1 MKKRNLFLQFPLF
14 ILLLELSAVLALCTR
29 SSFIVSVYPF
39 RNISLLLVTFGGCGF
54 LCLFF
59 LKGRLKSALS
69 RLLRICNTV
78 LSGILLIFFAALLLL
93 RLFPDNDAFST
104 STTLFQNKNVMIVI
118 PHQDDDI
125 NLAGGLIEQYT
136 AAGSDVTVVF
146 STNGDRHGEAEIR
159 AVETVKVLTDLGVK
173 QENIYY
179 LGFGDQW
186 AAQVW
191 RSAEI
196 SHIYNSP
203 DPDALWTSLSGKTAT
218 CSTSS
223 IPCYQDLPY
232 TRSSYVFSL
241 QTIIEEK
248 QPDTIFAVDFDD
260 HIDHKGTDLFFE
272 EALCNV
278 LTEQPDYHPTVYKGF
293 CYGTAWLGADDY
305 GSSLNLLSSVQP
317 DSTTWSAAAYGYNWD
332 ARVRFPMSRTNLNR
346 FLVNNSVFDS
356 LNQYHSQR
364 AVLQAT
370 RILNGDKVFWERR
383 TDSLLYGA
391 EIYAAGLETHLL
403 NDFKLKDF
411 ADIGA
416 VSGKNTGVVPL
427 YGGNVTIETG
437 TPVHVSCLYLYDNP
451 DLYANILEGFI
462 TFSDGS
468 QIPFGPLNKDGSATV
483 LSFPERQIT
492 GMEIVVTGTDSDRAG
507 FTEIEAYHTAP
518 ALPESSETFLMAT
531 DSDDNFLYDHILQGS
546 DTVTLSVGRYPERTT
561 LSSKDLSMTFTG
573 KGTDCRWEEDALVV
587 TCPKGK
593 TCTVTL
599 SDGITETAF
608 TVSHPGRMEYAYLQ
622 SLRFIESMTLN
633 FRSLLFITTDY
644 IKAFLPT
651 P

>member
-1 MKKRNLFLQFPLF
+1 MKN
-14 ILLLELSAVLALCTR
+14 
-29 SSFIVSVYPF
+29 
-39 RNISLLLVTFGGCGF
+39 
-54 LCLFF
+54 
-59 LKGRLKSALS
+59 ALS

-93 RLFPDNDAFST
+93 RLFPDEKTFST
-104 STTLFQNKNVMIVI
+104 STTLFQDKDVMIVI

-125 NLAGGLIEQYT
+125 NLTGGLIEQYT

-159 AVETVKVLTDLGVK
+159 AAETVTVLTDLGVK
-173 QENIYY
+173 KENIYY

-186 AAQVW
+186 VAQNW
-191 RSAEI
+191 DDIEI
-196 SHIYNSP
+196 AHIYNSP

-218 CSTSS
+218 YSTSS

-232 TRSSYVFSL
+232 KRSSYVSSL
-241 QTIIEEK
+241 QSILEEK
-248 QPDTIFAVDFDD
+248 QPDAIFAVDFDD

-278 LTEQPDYHPTVYKGF
+278 LAEHSDYHPTVYKGF

-305 GSSLNLLSSVQP
+305 DSSLNLLSSVQP
-317 DSTTWSAAAYGYNWD
+317 DSATWAAAAYGYNWD

-391 EIYAAGLETHLL
+391 EIYADGLETHLL

-411 ADIGA
+411 AVISEIA
-416 VSGKNTGVVPL
+416 GKNTGVVPL

-437 TPVHVSCLYLYDNP
+437 EPVNISCLYLYDNP
-451 DLYANILEGFI
+451 DLNANILSGFV

-468 QIPFGPLNKDGSATV
+468 QVPFGALNKDGSATI

-492 GMEIVVTGTDSDRAG
+492 GMGIVVTGADGDRAG
-507 FTEIEAYHTAP
+507 FTEIEAYHAAP
-518 ALPESSETFLMAT
+518 ALPENSETFLMAT
-531 DSDDNFLYDHILQGS
+531 DRDDNFLYDHILHGS
-546 DTVTLSVGRYPERTT
+546 DTVALSVGRYPEKAL
-561 LSSKDLSMTFTG
+561 LSSEDLALTFTG
-573 KGTDCRWEEDALVV
+573 RGTDCRWEEDTLII

-599 SDGITETAF
+599 SDGITQTTF
-608 TVSHPGRMEYAYLQ
+608 TVSHPGNMEYAYLQ
-622 SLRFIESMTLN
+622 SLRFIEHMTLN
-633 FRSLLFITTDY
+633 FRSLIFITTDY

-651 P
+651 S

>member
-14 ILLLELSAVLALCTR
+14 VLLLELSAVLALCTR
-29 SSFIVSVYPF
+29 SSFIASVYPF
-39 RNISLLLVTFGGCGF
+39 RNISLLLVAFGGCGF

-59 LKGRLKSALS
+59 LKGRLKNALS

-93 RLFPDNDAFST
+93 RLFPDEKTFST
-104 STTLFQNKNVMIVI
+104 STTLFQDKDVMIVI

-125 NLAGGLIEQYT
+125 NLTGGLIEQYT

-159 AVETVKVLTDLGVK
+159 AAETVTVLTDLGVK
-173 QENIYY
+173 KENIYY

-186 AAQVW
+186 VAQNW
-191 RSAEI
+191 DDIEI
-196 SHIYNSP
+196 AHIYNSP

-218 CSTSS
+218 YSTSS

-232 TRSSYVFSL
+232 KRSSYVSSL
-241 QTIIEEK
+241 QSILEEK
-248 QPDTIFAVDFDD
+248 QPDAIFAVDFDD

-278 LTEQPDYHPTVYKGF
+278 LAEHSDYHPTVYKGF

-305 GSSLNLLSSVQP
+305 DSSLNLLSSVQP
-317 DSTTWSAAAYGYNWD
+317 DSATWAAAAYGYNWD

-391 EIYAAGLETHLL
+391 EIYADGLETHLL

-411 ADIGA
+411 AVISEIA
-416 VSGKNTGVVPL
+416 GKNTGVVPL

-437 TPVHVSCLYLYDNP
+437 EPVNISCLYLYDNP
-451 DLYANILEGFI
+451 DLNANILSGFV

-468 QIPFGPLNKDGSATV
+468 QVPFGALNKDGSATI

-492 GMEIVVTGTDSDRAG
+492 GMEIVVTGADGDRAG
-507 FTEIEAYHTAP
+507 FTEIEAYHAAP
-518 ALPESSETFLMAT
+518 ALPENSETFLMAT
-531 DSDDNFLYDHILQGS
+531 DRDDNFLYDHILHGS
-546 DTVTLSVGRYPERTT
+546 DTVALSVGRYPEKAL
-561 LSSKDLSMTFTG
+561 LSSEDLALTFTG
-573 KGTDCRWEEDALVV
+573 RGTDCRWEEDTLII

-599 SDGITETAF
+599 SDGITQTTF
-608 TVSHPGRMEYAYLQ
+608 TVSHPGNMEYAYLQ
-622 SLRFIESMTLN
+622 SLRFIEHMTLN
-633 FRSLLFITTDY
+633 FRSLIFITTDY

-651 P
+651 S